1 MVRMTSEDEPTDNR
15 KAHHAALAEVETRR
29 QILNRR
35 AEEGY
40 GGMVSRVATETV
52 SAKVRGELPADPD
65 HRRVKRVARDE
76 TVKMRDLWELAQSG
90 IMPPLEREAT
100 VGRSDFLRVD
110 TFVKGLVAARS
121 IGRLDALGGSYFGTG
136 FICAPGMIM
145 TNNHVLPSEEVAS
158 LTEIGFETYDGRTV
172 LPACSLAPEHFWWT
186 DEGLDV
192 SIVALDPEVGEDIS
206 RRLGWHPM
214 IPDQGKIALGDPTG
228 VIQYPKGMRKSVV
241 LHDSAVVFLQ
251 DHRQSEFD
259 QALWYTS
266 DTERGASGSPV
277 FNRHWEVV
285 ALHHATVAARDA
297 EGRRI
302 DELGNPVSD
311 DDYDRNPGLAVHVA
325 NKGIRTSRIV
335 KGLENAEFQRCPEHA
350 AIRDRILA
358 DWQMG
363 AGQVDVRRAMRAVI
377 ARQWDE
383 ITGVSGDPTNGA
395 IRVNHAFEAARGS
408 ASDTRGDLLE
418 RLLDRIGTE
427 GSLSIT
433 LTRGG
438 D

>member
-1 MVRMTSEDEPTDNR
+1 
-15 KAHHAALAEVETRR
+15 
-29 QILNRR
+29 
-35 AEEGY
+35 
-40 GGMVSRVATETV
+40 MVSRIAAETV
-52 SAKVRGELPADPD
+52 SAKVRGALPADPD
-65 HRRVKRVARDE
+65 NRRAKRVARDE
-76 TVKMRDLWELAQSG
+76 TVTMRDLWELAQSG

-145 TNNHVLPSEEVAS
+145 TNNHVLPSETVAS

-172 LPACSLAPEHFWWT
+172 FPACDLAPDHFWWT

-192 SIVALDPEVGEDIS
+192 SIVALDPAKGAEIS

-228 VIQYPKGMRKSVV
+228 VVQYPKGMRKSVV
-241 LHDSAVVFLQ
+241 LHDSTVVFLQ
-251 DHRQSEFD
+251 DHRESEFD

-285 ALHHATVAARDA
+285 AVHHATVAARDK

-311 DDYDRNPGLAVHVA
+311 EEYDRNPSLAVHVA

-335 KGLENAEFQRCPEHA
+335 KGLTGAKFPERPKHA

-363 AGQVDVRRAMRAVI
+363 NGQIDVRRAMRAVI

-383 ITGVSGDPTNGA
+383 ITGAADDPLNGVPA
-395 IRVNHAFEAARGS
+395 VGPELEAARR
-408 ASDTRGDLLE
+408 APDRTRGDLLDQ
-418 RLLDRIGTE
+418 LLDRVAPN

-433 LTRGG
+433 LNWHR

>member
-1 MVRMTSEDEPTDNR
+1 MTSEDEPSDDQE
-15 KAHHAALAEVETRR
+15 AHDAALAEVEARR
-29 QILNRR
+29 QALNRH
-35 AEEGY
+35 AEDEY
-40 GGMVSRVATETV
+40 GGMVSRIAAETV
-52 SAKVRGELPADPD
+52 SAKVRGALPADPD
-65 HRRVKRVARDE
+65 HRRAKRVARDE
-76 TVKMRDLWELAQSG
+76 TVTMRDLWELAQSG

-145 TNNHVLPSEEVAS
+145 TNNHVLPSETVAS

-172 LPACSLAPEHFWWT
+172 FPACGLAPDQFWWT

-192 SIVALDPEVGEDIS
+192 SIVALDPEKGEDIS

-228 VIQYPKGMRKSVV
+228 VVQYPKGMRKSVV
-241 LHDSAVVFLQ
+241 LHDSTVVFLQ
-251 DHRQSEFD
+251 DHRESEFD

-285 ALHHATVAARDA
+285 AVHHATVAARDT

-311 DDYDRNPGLAVHVA
+311 EDYDRNPSLAVHVA

-335 KGLENAEFQRCPEHA
+335 KGLTDAKFPERPKHA
-350 AIRDRILA
+350 VIRDRILA

-363 AGQVDVRRAMRAVI
+363 TGQVGVRRAMRAVI

-383 ITGVSGDPTNGA
+383 TTGAADAPPNVVPAVD
-395 IRVNHAFEAARGS
+395 HDLEAARG
-408 ASDTRGDLLE
+408 APDRTRGDLLDQ
-418 RLLDRIGTE
+418 LLDRVAPN

-433 LTRGG
+433 LNWHC